1 MTPLPVTVV
10 LRDAMSRARRAREAL
25 ADGDTGFAE
34 QVLDDLV
41 DDLWR
46 QVERLERQERSS

>member
-10 LRDAMSRARRAREAL
+10 LRDAMARVRRALEAL

-41 DDLWR
+41 HDIWR
-46 QVERLERQERSS
+46 HVEQLEREASQ